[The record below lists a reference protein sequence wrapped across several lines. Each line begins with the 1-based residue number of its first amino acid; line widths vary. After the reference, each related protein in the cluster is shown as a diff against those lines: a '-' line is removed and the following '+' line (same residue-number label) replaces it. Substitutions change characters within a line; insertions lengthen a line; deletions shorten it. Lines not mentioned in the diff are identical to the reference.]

1 MTLPH
6 LLRPARLFSD
16 SSSLI
21 TLPCKLLFPIRDQVP
36 LLVALRGSPKP
47 IILRSARRARSL
59 HQYTV
64 DHLYV
69 RKDFYFAFCTFS
81 FISLCFR
88 PLALYSAIP
97 SFTLAHL
104 PFWTPHSLHPRYLYV
119 YRSALDHISE
129 NLSLFRALYPLAIVS
144 ARVCRRQ
151 ACLYIWTSLFPLSDF
166 LVFISPW
173 TLDLSRG
180 ICAPPPRFS
189 PSSSLTYVSAWLF
202 DNKPSHRAVARP

>member
-6 LLRPARLFSD
+6 LFHPASLFSD

-21 TLPCKLLFPIRDQVP
+21 TFPHKLLFPIRDQVP

-47 IILRSARRARSL
+47 IILRSARCARSL

-81 FISLCFR
+81 FISFCFR

-104 PFWTPHSLHPRYLYV
+104 PFRTLHFLHLIIYTSMHQEKPPL
-119 YRSALDHISE
+119 LKTGSE
-129 NLSLFRALYPLAIVS
+129 N
-144 ARVCRRQ
+144 
-151 ACLYIWTSLFPLSDF
+151 
-166 LVFISPW
+166 
-173 TLDLSRG
+173 
-180 ICAPPPRFS
+180 
-189 PSSSLTYVSAWLF
+189 
-202 DNKPSHRAVARP
+202 